1 MMLHTLP
8 LVCAALAI
16 VGVNGLY
23 TNSDDVQILTAGN
36 FQHKV
41 VGSDDLWLVE
51 FYAPWCGHC
60 KNLAPE
66 WKKAATALKG
76 IVKVG
81 AVDLDTHQSV
91 GGPYNIRGFPTIKI
105 FGTNKNSPK
114 EYQGG
119 RTAQSIVDTAM
130 QELQAIVRDRM
141 SGRRSGGG
149 GSSSGGSGGGSGGSD
164 VVTLTDANFEKE
176 VLGSDDMWLVEF
188 YAPWCGHC
196 KRLEPEWKSAASQ
209 LKGKVKLGA
218 LDATVHTVMASRF
231 QVQGY
236 PTIKMFPAGKKDW
249 NSAQEYEGGRTSS
262 DIVRWAED
270 KNAANIPPPE
280 VLQVTDESVLTKA
293 CENNQLCIVSVLPHI
308 LDCQS
313 KCRNDFLSTLKV
325 LAEKFKRQQWGWVW
339 AEAGQQLEMESSL
352 DIGGFGYPAMAAVNS
367 RKAKFSLMRGSFGET
382 GINEFLRSISVGR
395 GSTAPLKNAKLPAIK
410 KVDAWDGK
418 DGVLEPEEDIDLSDV
433 SLDDLDDKKKDEL

>member
-1 MMLHTLP
+1 
-8 LVCAALAI
+8 
-16 VGVNGLY
+16 
-23 TNSDDVQILTAGN
+23 
-36 FQHKV
+36 
-41 VGSDDLWLVE
+41 
-51 FYAPWCGHC
+51 
-60 KNLAPE
+60 
-66 WKKAATALKG
+66 
-76 IVKVG
+76 
-81 AVDLDTHQSV
+81 
-91 GGPYNIRGFPTIKI
+91 
-105 FGTNKNSPK
+105 
-114 EYQGG
+114 
-119 RTAQSIVDTAM
+119 
-130 QELQAIVRDRM
+130 
-141 SGRRSGGG
+141 
-149 GSSSGGSGGGSGGSD
+149 
-164 VVTLTDANFEKE
+164 
-176 VLGSDDMWLVEF
+176 
-188 YAPWCGHC
+188 
-196 KRLEPEWKSAASQ
+196 
-209 LKGKVKLGA
+209 
-218 LDATVHTVMASRF
+218 MASRF